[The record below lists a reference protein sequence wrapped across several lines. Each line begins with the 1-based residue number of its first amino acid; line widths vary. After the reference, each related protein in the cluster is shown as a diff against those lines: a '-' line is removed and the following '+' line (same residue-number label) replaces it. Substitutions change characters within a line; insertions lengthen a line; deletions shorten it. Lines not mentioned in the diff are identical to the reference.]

1 VSTARIVAVSPHL
14 DDAVFSV
21 GGTLARLGETAEVTV
36 VTCFTGSVDPATATP
51 FALSTQLD
59 KGLAADVDYMA
70 LRREEDRQALE
81 LLGVEGRHLGL
92 LEAPHRGYDSPADL
106 FAGRHAGDDAGAALA
121 EALAPVLDGADLVL
135 APQALG
141 DHVDHQWVGAVVA
154 DLVGEDRRAWWRDT
168 PYVIRRPDAPP
179 MAHVRGQELRVDV
192 AAVLDRKTRAAA
204 CYATQVPFQFGSTE
218 AAGPALA
225 SLARSEGERCG
236 TGAPAEVLVATSAA
250 GGAFRRA
257 VSRRRCQVARAPVPP
272 GATASSLS
280 SVPCWRLSSWNISGS
295 MR

>member
-1 VSTARIVAVSPHL
+1 MSGARVVAVSPHL
-14 DDAVFSV
+14 DDAVFSI

-70 LRREEDRQALE
+70 VRREEDRAALE
-81 LLGVEGRHLGL
+81 LLGVDGRHLEL
-92 LEAPHRGYDSPADL
+92 LEAPHRGYDSPAAL
-106 FAGRHAGDDAGAALA
+106 FAGRHDSNDVGPALA
-121 EALAPVLDGADLVL
+121 EALAPVLDGADVVL

-141 DHVDHQWVGAVVA
+141 DHVDHQWVGTVVA

-168 PYVIRRPDAPP
+168 PYVVRRPDALP
-179 MAHVRGQELRVDV
+179 MAHVRGREIAVDV
-192 AAVLDRKTRAAA
+192 TEVLDRKIQAVA
-204 CYATQVPFQFGSTE
+204 CYATQVPFQFGSAA

-236 TGAPAEVLVATSAA
+236 TAAPAEVLVATPAA
-250 GGAFRRA
+250 RDALACVRVG
-257 VSRRRCQVARAPVPP
+257 
-272 GATASSLS
+272 
-280 SVPCWRLSSWNISGS
+280 
-295 MR
+295 